1 MIFMSYNKP
10 PRQPI
15 LPVPTTRRGK
25 IGCGIALVLWFA
37 LLMLPCVMFWF
48 ASGNEI
54 YIAHGSVP
62 EAYDHPLLEIGL
74 IMTTENRGI
83 KFKTSSIIPDEAN
96 AVCVQTNLN
105 YVLWYSREENP
116 TASFCD
122 CYERADT
129 ESTWSRIE
137 TITGECRQ

>member
-1 MIFMSYNKP
+1 MTMNKP

-15 LPVPTTRRGK
+15 LTIPQSRIGK
-25 IGCGIALVLWFA
+25 VGCGIALVLWFM
-37 LLMLPCVMFWF
+37 LLTLPCAMFWF

-54 YIAHGSVP
+54 QLQHGSVP

-74 IMTTENRGI
+74 IMTTENRGV
-83 KFKTSSIIPDEAN
+83 KFKSSQIFSQGDN

-116 TASFCD
+116 ATSFCN
-122 CYERADT
+122 CYERSDT
-129 ESTWSRIE
+129 AGTWSG
-137 TITGECRQ
+137 TGTTDGDCKN

>member
-1 MIFMSYNKP
+1 MTVNKP

-15 LPVPTTRRGK
+15 LPMPTTRRGK

-37 LLMLPCVMFWF
+37 LLCLPCVMFWF

-54 YIAHGSVP
+54 HIAHSSVP
-62 EAYDHPLLEIGL
+62 EAYDHPFLEIGL
-74 IMTTENRGI
+74 IMTTDNRGI
-83 KFKTSSIIPDEAN
+83 KFKSSNIISNGDN

-116 TASFCD
+116 STSFCD
-122 CYERADT
+122 CYKRDDT
-129 ESTWSRIE
+129 ESTWSRTE
-137 TITGECRQ
+137 TISGECRQ